1 MKQIFE
7 LIWNSSPLQLLG
19 YWALATATIVI
30 VSLVLMWWV
39 NKHD

>member
-7 LIWNSSPLQLLG
+7 LLWNSSPLQLLG
-19 YWALATATIVI
+19 YWAIATATLII
-30 VSLVLMWWV
+30 FSMVLLWWA

>member
-7 LIWNSSPLQLLG
+7 LLWNSSPLQLLG
-19 YWALATATIVI
+19 YWAIATATIVI

>member
-7 LIWNSSPLQLLG
+7 LIWDSSPLQLLG
-19 YWALATATIVI
+19 YWALATATLVI
-30 VSLVLMWWV
+30 ASLVLLWWA

>member
-7 LIWNSSPLQLLG
+7 LLWNSSPLQLLG
-19 YWALATATIVI
+19 YWAIATATIVI
-30 VSLVLMWWV
+30 VSLVLMWWA

>member
-7 LIWNSSPLQLLG
+7 TVWNSSPLQLLG
-19 YWALATATIVI
+19 YWAIATATLIVLS
-30 VSLVLMWWV
+30 VVLLWWV